1 MTPAPDDPVT
11 RLEVHDLLHRYADAV
26 CRKASPEV
34 AALFT
39 GDGVWKVGGYGEP
52 TGPAEITAFLD
63 GLLEQWDTIV
73 HALLSYRVH
82 LDASDPD
89 RATGRCYISEF
100 GRRTDGTEVL
110 FAGVYHDE
118 YRREAGEWRFARRRY
133 DSMFR
138 RVGDDLSTS
147 PFPPD
152 ASNLP
157 GPASA

>member
-1 MTPAPDDPVT
+1 MTRVADDPVA
-11 RLEVHDLLHRYADAV
+11 RLEVHDLLHHYADAV
-26 CRKASPEV
+26 CRKASQEV
-34 AALFT
+34 AVLFT
-39 GDGVWKVGGYGEP
+39 SDGVWQVGGYGQP
-52 TGPAEITAFLD
+52 SGHAEIAAFLD

-82 LDASDPD
+82 LDGGDPD

-100 GRRTDGTEVL
+100 GRRTDGTEVR

-118 YRREAGEWRFARRRY
+118 YRREAGAWRFARRRY

-152 ASNLP
+152 APELP
-157 GPASA
+157 GSAGA

>member
-1 MTPAPDDPVT
+1 MTVAASDPGAPGA
-11 RLEVHDLLHRYADAV
+11 EWAVHDLLHRYADAV
-26 CRKASPEV
+26 CRKASADV
-34 AALFT
+34 ADLFT
-39 GDGVWKVGGYGEP
+39 ADGVWHVGDYGEP
-52 TGPAEITAFLD
+52 SGRAEIAAFLD

-82 LDASDPD
+82 LDASDGD

-100 GRRTDGTEVL
+100 GRRTDGTEVF

-118 YRREAGEWRFARRRY
+118 FRREDGSWRFAHRRY

-138 RVGDDLSTS
+138 RVGTDLSTS

-152 ASNLP
+152 AP
-157 GPASA
+157 PRP